1 MELYLFFEF
10 CKTILEIL
18 PYCLLYIVTKPM
30 FIFFIFCIILLKSL
44 QIYFKRKLKN
54 IDNA

>member
-30 FIFFIFCIILLKSL
+30 FIFLIFCIILLKSL